1 MLQGNSWSRSNL
13 YHIIMCDVMSNVVLQ
28 DVSVLIL
35 QAMVVNYT
43 GSVLSQWTK
52 TEKQFVMGRTFVPEL
67 KSCVSGWLV
76 VALGAT

>member
-1 MLQGNSWSRSNL
+1 MWKQLVKKQSIS
-13 YHIIMCDVMSNVVLQ
+13 YHLCDVSNVMLK